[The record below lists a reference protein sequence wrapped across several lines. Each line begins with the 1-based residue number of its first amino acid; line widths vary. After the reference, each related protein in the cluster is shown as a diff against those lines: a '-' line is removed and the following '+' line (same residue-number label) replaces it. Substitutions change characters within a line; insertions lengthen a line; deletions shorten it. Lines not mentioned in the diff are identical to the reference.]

1 MFEFL
6 IIVFLISLVWKGFI
20 PAVINTLAVLAF
32 MLLLMLFYYS
42 FGLWAVILTIILVG
56 VAAYS
61 ESKQVN

>member
-6 IIVFLISLVWKGFI
+6 IIFFLISLVWKGFI
-20 PAVINTLAVLAF
+20 PAVINTLAVLTF